1 MLFTKLKEF
10 IPAVVLSN
18 LALIS
23 FAQNKLDS
31 LQHLKEV
38 IVVAKPFQEVIPSQ
52 KLSGIQLERMNSHS
66 VADALRYFAG
76 VQIKDYGGI
85 GGLKT
90 VNIRS
95 LGSQHVGVF
104 YDGIQLGNAQNG
116 ITDLGKY
123 SLDDMEEISLYNGQK
138 SEIFQSAK
146 DFSSASTIYLKS
158 RRPQFKEDQT
168 YHIKLRYKAASINLY
183 NPSLRWDQKFNNR
196 LSFSLSSEYQKT
208 DGRYKFYMK
217 RVFPDGSLASD
228 TTATR
233 QDGDVETLRIETA
246 LYGIINNGL
255 WDVKVY
261 SYLSER
267 GIPGAIVNRSGNEFT
282 FENGQRLK
290 DKNVFAQGSIL
301 KDVSDKY
308 KTQLKV
314 KWAYDYTH
322 YVDTLLSSINIQN
335 TYIQQELYASWINKY
350 SILPIWDISLSA
362 DYQWNKLNADL
373 VNFSY
378 PIRQTTLV
386 AAATSLNL
394 GKFKAQGS
402 LLGTFVHEQVK
413 MNSKAPDKSEYTP
426 AIFAGYKP
434 FDRHDFNLRAFY
446 KRIFRMPTLNDLYY
460 TMIGNTSLKPE
471 YTIQYNLGFSYNK
484 IFNNKTFNSFSFQAD
499 AYYNTVRDKIIAA
512 PGAGGNGGQ
521 FRWMMFNLGY
531 VKIRG
536 VDVSTSLSSSIE
548 NVNLTATATYTY
560 QKAQDYTDKTEEY
573 YKDQIPYTPWHSAS
587 ALLSANYKT
596 WDLNYSFIY
605 TGKRYDVNQN
615 NIPVNEVQPWYTHD
629 VSLQKEFTY
638 KKYRFRGSVEMNNIF
653 NQFYEV
659 VLNYPMPGR
668 NFKFILSIDL

>member
-1 MLFTKLKEF
+1 MNVCLT
-10 IPAVVLSN
+10 VS
-18 LALIS
+18 
-23 FAQNKLDS
+23 AQSKLDS

-38 IVVAKPFQEVIPSQ
+38 VIISKPFREVIPVQTLSGTLLN
-52 KLSGIQLERMNSHS
+52 KLSAHS
-66 VADALRYFAG
+66 VADALRYFSG

-116 ITDLGKY
+116 VTDLGKF

-146 DFSSASTIYLKS
+146 DFASASSIYLRSK
-158 RRPQFKEDQT
+158 RPRFTGGET
-168 YHIKLRYKAASINLY
+168 YHLRLRYKAASIALY
-183 NPSLRWDQKFNNR
+183 NPSFRWEQKINSK

-208 DGRYKFYMK
+208 EGRYKFYMK
-217 RVFPDGSLASD
+217 RVYSDGSFASD

-233 QDGDVETLRIETA
+233 QDGDVESIRLETA
-246 LYGIINNGL
+246 LYGTINNGL
-255 WDVKVY
+255 WDIKAY

-267 GIPGAIVNRSGNEFT
+267 GIPGAIVNRSGNGFT

-290 DKNVFAQGSIL
+290 DKNVFLQGTIL
-301 KDVSDKY
+301 KDVTDKY
-308 KTQLKV
+308 KTQLKL

-322 YVDTLLSSINIQN
+322 YVDTMLSSINIQN
-335 TYIQQELYASWINKY
+335 TYIQQEIYASWINKY

-386 AAATSLNL
+386 SVATSLNL
-394 GKFKAQGS
+394 GKLKAQAS
-402 LLGTFVHEQVK
+402 LLYTFVHEQVK
-413 MNSKAPDKSEYTP
+413 KNSKAPDKSEYTP
-426 AIFAGYKP
+426 AVFIGYKP
-434 FDRHDFNLRAFY
+434 FDEYDFNVRAFY

-460 TMIGNTSLKPE
+460 TMMGNTALKPE
-471 YTIQYNLGFSYNK
+471 YTTQYNLGFTYTKDLKSK
-484 IFNNKTFNSFSFQAD
+484 VFNSFSFQAD
-499 AYYNTVRDKIIAA
+499 AYYNTVEDKIIAS
-512 PGAGGNGGQ
+512 PGAGGSGGQ

-531 VKIRG
+531 VEIRG
-536 VDVSTSLSSSIE
+536 IDVSTSLSALVG
-548 NVNLTATATYTY
+548 NVNLNATAAYTY
-560 QKAQDYTDKTEEY
+560 QKAQDYSDKTEEY
-573 YKDQIPYTPWHSAS
+573 YGDQIPYTPWHSIS

-596 WDLNYSFIY
+596 WGLNYSFIY

-615 NIPVNEVQPWYTHD
+615 NIPVNKVQPWYTHD
-629 VSLQKEFTY
+629 ISLQKEFTY
-638 KKYRFRGSVEMNNIF
+638 KKYKIRGSVEMNNMF

-668 NFKFILSIDL
+668 NFRFILSIDL